1 MAVFPVELESD
12 RLRYEALRPESF
24 DPYEL
29 YEHVHTDAPAIDEIT
44 EYVTWDPYEHPQ
56 EAFEWVDRCGEN
68 FENDAKAAYVLRPKA
83 GDRAG
88 EFAGVAGLNPE
99 WNRRRATLG
108 MWLRK
113 SFWGKGYSG
122 ERAGRL
128 LELAFGRLDLEIVAI
143 THDPENENSRRAIE
157 KYVERFG
164 GHREGRIRNDMV
176 VDGEPR
182 DSIRYSISSDEW
194 AESRTES

>member
-12 RLRYEALRPESF
+12 RLRYEVLRPESF

-83 GDRAG
+83 GPRAG
-88 EFAGVAGLNPE
+88 EFAGIAGLNPE

-113 SFWGKGYSG
+113 PFWGEGYSG

-128 LELAFGRLDLEIVAI
+128 LELAFDRLDLEIVAI
-143 THDPENENSRRAIE
+143 THDPDNENSRRAIE

-194 AESRTES
+194 AERR